1 MLNVAQRT
9 ALSSLTL
16 VVTWAMS
23 CTPPDRA
30 DVRPATTTQ
39 TAVRPQPPAPT
50 PAPTQARTAPEAA
63 PAPPAPLP
71 EELAA
76 AKAPLDLPAVGT
88 IGVESDGDEAAA
100 TAAPTP
106 MPLLVDDARGD
117 GWAPPLAVTADEEAP
132 AEVPD
137 SPDEAETA
145 PADGPRLV
153 ATLKETWVYAAP
165 DFRSRKLGYLRAGA
179 IVPRHEKPT
188 ARGGCAGGFYR
199 IEPKGYVCVGV
210 SASLDLNHP
219 VAKAAATRPDRSA
232 GLPYVYGMS
241 KFPTPPFYLKIPT
254 KAEQKSVEADLDK
267 HLSQPSTSFP
277 IADPLTEL
285 SPIPESL
292 IDGKIVPSV
301 TPNHHGPGALFAG
314 RAVPKSGYALV
325 SEFEA
330 EGRRWGLTT
339 DLLIVPLDRLKR
351 LAPSDFH
358 GVPLEGALPVVFV
371 KSKSEHFYRQDETS
385 GGFTIDEPISYRQA
399 IPLTGQSKRTGKT
412 TFWETR
418 DGRWV
423 RQLDDGRFLKIDPPK
438 EWPSWAT
445 PNRRWLEISILNQ
458 TLVAYDGQVPAYA
471 TLVSTGAD
479 GLGDPEKTH
488 STVRGAFLIHTKHV
502 TATMDNDEADD
513 RFDLRD
519 IPYVQYFHKGYAIH
533 AAYWHDGFGTPRS
546 HGCINVHPTD
556 AAWLFGFTDPPVPDG
571 WHGALSLKN
580 GTLVYIRP

>member
-1 MLNVAQRT
+1 VTATSTVDAKPQVA
-9 ALSSLTL
+9 
-16 VVTWAMS
+16 
-23 CTPPDRA
+23 PE
-30 DVRPATTTQ
+30 
-39 TAVRPQPPAPT
+39 PAP
-50 PAPTQARTAPEAA
+50 P
-63 PAPPAPLP
+63 PPAPLP

-76 AKAPLDLPAVGT
+76 AKAPLELPAVGT
-88 IGVESDGDEAAA
+88 IGVESDADDSAAA
-100 TAAPTP
+100 LAPTLAP
-106 MPLLVDDARGD
+106 MPLLVDPTRGD

-132 AEVPD
+132 PEVPD

-179 IVPRHEKPT
+179 VVSRHEKPA

-219 VAKAAATRPDRSA
+219 VAKAAATRPDRTA

>member
-1 MLNVAQRT
+1 
-9 ALSSLTL
+9 
-16 VVTWAMS
+16 
-23 CTPPDRA
+23 
-30 DVRPATTTQ
+30 
-39 TAVRPQPPAPT
+39 
-50 PAPTQARTAPEAA
+50 
-63 PAPPAPLP
+63 
-71 EELAA
+71 
-76 AKAPLDLPAVGT
+76 
-88 IGVESDGDEAAA
+88 
-100 TAAPTP
+100 
-106 MPLLVDDARGD
+106 
-117 GWAPPLAVTADEEAP
+117 
-132 AEVPD
+132 
-137 SPDEAETA
+137 
-145 PADGPRLV
+145 
-153 ATLKETWVYAAP
+153 
-165 DFRSRKLGYLRAGA
+165 
-179 IVPRHEKPT
+179 
-188 ARGGCAGGFYR
+188 
-199 IEPKGYVCVGV
+199 
-210 SASLDLNHP
+210 
-219 VAKAAATRPDRSA
+219 
-232 GLPYVYGMS
+232 
-241 KFPTPPFYLKIPT
+241 
-254 KAEQKSVEADLDK
+254 LDK

-314 RAVPKSGYALV
+314 RAVPRSGYALV